1 MSTYE
6 SASTTIAAIG
16 TALSNSG
23 ISIIRI
29 SGDKSLDIINKIF
42 KSSKKLEPNTII
54 FGKIIDNG
62 KVLDSVLVSYFRA
75 PKSFTGEDVC
85 EINCHGGTQIT
96 RQILEL
102 VLENG
107 AVLAKPGEFSKRA
120 FLNGKMDLTQAEAV
134 INLINAKTK
143 TETKVATRQLEGEL
157 SLKIKSLR
165 EELIELLAH
174 IEVSVDYPEYDYDEV
189 EPTYVDNLLDK
200 KISEINSII
209 DTFEHGRIIKE
220 GVNVAIL
227 GKPNVGKSSLL
238 NKLAKYDKAI
248 VTDIPG
254 TTRDIVEESINIGD
268 IVLNISD
275 TAGIRDTD
283 DIVEKIGVEKSL
295 KKLEEVDLV
304 IYMFNVEE
312 DIEESDLKILSKI
325 KNKGLK
331 YITLINKMDKVEKS
345 IFDAFLK
352 KLEQYKFE
360 NIIPISVT
368 TGEGV
373 EKLKKCITDIFN
385 TTDLDF
391 EHELI
396 ITNSRHKELL
406 KKSVEY
412 LNKAKNEISHNMPID
427 IISIYI
433 KDAAMYL
440 GQIIGTDVSIDVVNK
455 IFEKFCLGK

>member
-62 KVLDSVLVSYFRA
+62 KVLDSVLVSYFKA

-345 IFDAFLK
+345 IFDGFLK

>member
-62 KVLDSVLVSYFRA
+62 KVLDSVLVSYFKA

-107 AVLAKPGEFSKRA
+107 AVLSKPGEFSKRA